1 MYSLDRRKFLRGV
14 GVGLALPWFETFAS
28 TLPQASK
35 PKKRLACF
43 YIPDGVPMPRKADPA
58 FQDWSWFPHAQDNGH
73 HRFTKCLEPLE
84 ALREDVTVLSGLSHP
99 AARTVHGHSN
109 ADQFLTGANVGG
121 NGDYINSI
129 SVDQVFANL
138 IGEKTR
144 HHSLIMSTDG
154 GTGSPRGAQTMSF
167 NKQGRPIPAENRPK
181 RIFDQLFVTNTKN
194 AARQL
199 AVQQSTLDQ
208 LLADARS
215 LKRNLSK
222 YDQETLEQYL
232 QSIRETEQKVE
243 KAKAWLKVPL
253 PTVDS
258 DHFNLEVTPEDPRN
272 YLRTMFDL
280 IYLAFQTDS
289 TRTVTYQIARE
300 INIGVSDRLAR
311 AVGTV
316 RGHLLSHQ
324 VKKPGGWE
332 RFGTYHRF
340 LCEELAH
347 FLTRLKSTPE
357 VGGEGNMLEN
367 TLCLYGSASSSFH
380 LSRNYPLI
388 LAGGSNLGLKQ
399 GQYLKYGTK
408 IEDTATNSDPDDKH
422 KFKIKEDPMG
432 RLLLTM
438 LQQLGVE
445 TSQFASCTQ
454 NLPKILT

>member
-1 MYSLDRRKFLRGV
+1 MNMYSLDRRKFLRGV

-84 ALREDVTVLSGLSHP
+84 TLREDVTVLSGLSHP

-121 NGDYINSI
+121 
-129 SVDQVFANL
+129 
-138 IGEKTR
+138 K
-144 HHSLIMSTDG
+144 
-154 GTGSPRGAQTMSF
+154 
-167 NKQGRPIPAENRPK
+167 GRPIPAENRPK

-300 INIGVSDRLAR
+300 INIGVSDRLA
-311 AVGTV
+311 
-316 RGHLLSHQ
+316 
-324 VKKPGGWE
+324 
-332 RFGTYHRF
+332 FGTYHRF